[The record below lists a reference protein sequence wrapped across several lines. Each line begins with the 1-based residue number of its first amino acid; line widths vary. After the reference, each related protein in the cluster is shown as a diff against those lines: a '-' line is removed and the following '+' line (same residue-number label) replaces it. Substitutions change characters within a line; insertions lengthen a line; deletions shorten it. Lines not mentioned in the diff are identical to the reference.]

1 MEEPIGQLVFGF
13 GDAIGVNSMA
23 LELAIIMIG
32 AFFLGLGFHWKT
44 SSKSHYYAALGW
56 VLMGLYFYLQSEYYV
71 EISDPVL
78 VLMTACALPGSIA
91 LAVWEIKNEN
101 TPDALQWLRGCFTWA
116 VVPYFVIF
124 SVPYLNMALIQLT
137 AESTELMLEF
147 CGLGNYHIGEMMVA
161 RDGAPDI
168 PVSEWDGNKWILT
181 EPLGEEGFYVQFFD
195 SDGIV
200 IVQFIMACSGLQ
212 SMIIFVGAIG
222 ALSSV
227 SWKRRARGLLIALPT
242 IYVLNMFRNAGIVW
256 LTESYPN
263 WSLLGIEMFDFTHSY
278 ASKAISLFAMFL
290 MAIALFDLL
299 PELHKHIMKI
309 LNPIFDA
316 LDKITGRKKSSS
328 S

>member
-242 IYVLNMFRNAGIVW
+242 IYVLNMFRKAGIVW

-278 ASKAISLFAMFL
+278 AAKAISLFAMFL

>member
-1 MEEPIGQLVFGF
+1 
-13 GDAIGVNSMA
+13 
-23 LELAIIMIG
+23 
-32 AFFLGLGFHWKT
+32 
-44 SSKSHYYAALGW
+44 
-56 VLMGLYFYLQSEYYV
+56 MGLYFYLQSEHYV

-147 CGLGNYHIGEMMVA
+147 CGLGNYHIGEMMVS

-195 SDGIV
+195 SEGIV

-227 SWKRRARGLLIALPT
+227 PWKRRARGLLIALPT

-278 ASKAISLFAMFL
+278 AAKAISLFAMFL

>member
-32 AFFLGLGFHWKT
+32 AFFLGLGFHWKA

-278 ASKAISLFAMFL
+278 AAKAISLFAMFL

>member
-1 MEEPIGQLVFGF
+1 MEEPIGLIVSSFGEV
-13 GDAIGVNSMA
+13 IGVNKMA
-23 LELAIIMIG
+23 LELLIIIIG
-32 AFFLGLGFHWKT
+32 ALFLGLSFYRPEDK
-44 SSKSHYYAALGW
+44 KSNYSAASGW
-56 VLMGLYFYLQSEYYV
+56 IFIGIYFYLQSEHYV

-78 VLMTACALPGSIA
+78 ILMTASALPGGIA
-91 LAVWEIKNEN
+91 LAIWEIKTEN

-116 VVPYFVIF
+116 IIPYFVIF
-124 SVPYLNMALIQLT
+124 SIPYLNMALIQLT

-147 CGLGNYHIGEMMVA
+147 SGLGNYHIGEMMVA
-161 RDGAPDI
+161 LDDGTDI
-168 PVSEWDGNKWILT
+168 PVSEWEGNKWILT
-181 EPLGEEGFYVQFFD
+181 ESLAEEGFYVQFFD
-195 SDGIV
+195 SDDKV

-256 LTESYPN
+256 LTETYPE
-263 WSLLGIEMFDFTHSY
+263 WSLMGIEMFDFTHSY
-278 ASKAISLFAMFL
+278 AAKAISLFAMFL

-309 LNPIFDA
+309 LDPMFNA
-316 LDKITGRKKSSS
+316 VDKIRGVEKSS
-328 S
+328 

>member
-1 MEEPIGQLVFGF
+1 MEEPIGLLVSKIGEV
-13 GDAIGVNSMA
+13 IGVNSMA
-23 LELAIIMIG
+23 LELGIIMTG
-32 AFFLGLGFHWKT
+32 ALFLGLGFHREKDT
-44 SSKSHYYAALGW
+44 KSRYYAAIGW
-56 VLMGLYFYLQSEYYV
+56 IFTGLYFYLQSGHYV

-78 VLMTACALPGSIA
+78 VLMTASALPGSIA
-91 LAVWEIKNEN
+91 LAIWEIKNEN

-181 EPLGEEGFYVQFFD
+181 ESLAEEGFYVQFFD
-195 SDGIV
+195 SDGMV

-278 ASKAISLFAMFL
+278 AAKAISLFAMFL

-309 LNPIFDA
+309 LNPI
-316 LDKITGRKKSSS
+316 LDVAGKITRTNKSS
-328 S
+328 

>member
-1 MEEPIGQLVFGF
+1 
-13 GDAIGVNSMA
+13 
-23 LELAIIMIG
+23 
-32 AFFLGLGFHWKT
+32 
-44 SSKSHYYAALGW
+44 
-56 VLMGLYFYLQSEYYV
+56 
-71 EISDPVL
+71 
-78 VLMTACALPGSIA
+78 
-91 LAVWEIKNEN
+91 
-101 TPDALQWLRGCFTWA
+101 
-116 VVPYFVIF
+116 
-124 SVPYLNMALIQLT
+124 MALIQLT

-181 EPLGEEGFYVQFFD
+181 ESLAEEGFYVQFFD
-195 SDGIV
+195 SDGMV

-278 ASKAISLFAMFL
+278 AAKAISLFAMFL

-309 LNPIFDA
+309 LNPI
-316 LDKITGRKKSSS
+316 LDVAEKITRTNKSS
-328 S
+328 

>member
-1 MEEPIGQLVFGF
+1 MEEPIGLLVSKIGEV
-13 GDAIGVNSMA
+13 IGVNSMA
-23 LELAIIMIG
+23 LELGIIMTG
-32 AFFLGLGFHWKT
+32 ALFLGLGFHRKKDM
-44 SSKSHYYAALGW
+44 KSRYYAAIGW
-56 VLMGLYFYLQSEYYV
+56 IFTGLYFYLQSGHYV

-78 VLMTACALPGSIA
+78 VLMTASALPGSIA
-91 LAVWEIKNEN
+91 LAIWEIKNEN

-181 EPLGEEGFYVQFFD
+181 ESLAEEGFYVQFFD
-195 SDGIV
+195 SDGMV

-278 ASKAISLFAMFL
+278 AAKAISLFAMFL

-309 LNPIFDA
+309 LNPI
-316 LDKITGRKKSSS
+316 LDVAGKITRTNKSS
-328 S
+328 

>member
-1 MEEPIGQLVFGF
+1 MNEPIGLLVSRFGQ
-13 GDAIGVNSMA
+13 AIGVNTMA
-23 LELAIIMIG
+23 LELGIIMAG
-32 AFFLGLGFHWKT
+32 ALFLGLGFHRKKD
-44 SSKSHYYAALGW
+44 SKSHYYAALGW
-56 VLMGLYFYLQSEYYV
+56 ILMGLYFYLQSEHYV

-78 VLMTACALPGSIA
+78 VLMTASALPGSIA
-91 LAVWEIKNEN
+91 LAIWEIKNQE

-161 RDGAPDI
+161 REGKPDI
-168 PVSEWDGNKWILT
+168 PVSEWNGNKWILT
-181 EPLGEEGFYVQFFD
+181 ESLAEEGFYVQFFD
-195 SDGIV
+195 SNNIV

-263 WSLLGIEMFDFTHSY
+263 WSFIGIEMFDFTHSY
-278 ASKAISLFAMFL
+278 AAKAISLFAMFL

-309 LNPIFDA
+309 LNPLLNA
-316 LDKITGRKKSSS
+316 VEKVSGTKKLS
-328 S
+328 

>member
-1 MEEPIGQLVFGF
+1 MEEPIGLLVSKIGEQ
-13 GDAIGVNSMA
+13 IGVNSMA
-23 LELAIIMIG
+23 LELGIIMIG
-32 AFFLGLGFHWKT
+32 ALFLGLGFHRKKD
-44 SSKSHYYAALGW
+44 SKSRYYAALGW
-56 VLMGLYFYLQSEYYV
+56 IFTGLYFYLQYAHYV

-78 VLMTACALPGSIA
+78 VLMTASALPGSIA
-91 LAVWEIKNEN
+91 LAIWEIKNEN

-181 EPLGEEGFYVQFFD
+181 ESLAEEGFYVQFFD
-195 SDGIV
+195 SEGMV

-263 WSLLGIEMFDFTHSY
+263 WSLMGIEMFDFTHSY
-278 ASKAISLFAMFL
+278 AAKAISLFAMFL

-309 LNPIFDA
+309 INPIFDVA
-316 LDKITGRKKSSS
+316 EKITGTNKSS
-328 S
+328 

>member
-116 VVPYFVIF
+116 VVAYFVIF

-278 ASKAISLFAMFL
+278 AAKAISLFAMFL

>member
-1 MEEPIGQLVFGF
+1 MTMEEPIGLLVSGF
-13 GDAIGVNSMA
+13 GEVIGVNSMA

-32 AFFLGLGFHWKT
+32 ALFLGLGFHRQN
-44 SSKSHYYAALGW
+44 SQKSRYFAAIGW
-56 VLMGLYFYLQSEYYV
+56 VFMGLYFYLQSEYYV

-78 VLMTACALPGSIA
+78 VLMTASALPGSVA
-91 LAVWEIKNEN
+91 LAIWEIKNEK
-101 TPDALQWLRGCFTWA
+101 TPEALQWLRGCFTWA

-137 AESTELMLEF
+137 AESTEIMLEF

-161 RDGAPDI
+161 RDGVPDV

-181 EPLGEEGFYVQFFD
+181 ESLAKEGFYVQFFD
-195 SDGIV
+195 SDGRV

-263 WSLLGIEMFDFTHSY
+263 WSLMGIEMFDFTHSY
-278 ASKAISLFAMFL
+278 AAKAISLFAMFL

-309 LNPIFDA
+309 LNPVFDVA
-316 LDKITGRKKSSS
+316 EKITGTNKSS
-328 S
+328 

>member
-1 MEEPIGQLVFGF
+1 MEEPIGLLVFGF

-32 AFFLGLGFHWKT
+32 AFFLGLGFHWKNN
-44 SSKSHYYAALGW
+44 SKSHYYAALGW

-91 LAVWEIKNEN
+91 LAVWEIKNEK
-101 TPDALQWLRGCFTWA
+101 TPDSLQWLRGCFTWA

-278 ASKAISLFAMFL
+278 AAKAISLFAMFL

-316 LDKITGRKKSSS
+316 LDKLRGRNKSSS

>member
-242 IYVLNMFRNAGIVW
+242 IYVLNMFRNTGIVW

-278 ASKAISLFAMFL
+278 AAKAISLFAMFL

>member
-1 MEEPIGQLVFGF
+1 MEEPIGLLVSKIGEV
-13 GDAIGVNSMA
+13 IGVNSMA
-23 LELAIIMIG
+23 LELGIIMTG
-32 AFFLGLGFHWKT
+32 ALFLGLGFHRKKDT
-44 SSKSHYYAALGW
+44 KSRYYAAIGW
-56 VLMGLYFYLQSEYYV
+56 IFTGLYFYLQSGYYV

-78 VLMTACALPGSIA
+78 VLMTAGALPGSIA
-91 LAVWEIKNEN
+91 LAIWEIKNEN

-181 EPLGEEGFYVQFFD
+181 ESLAEEGFYVQFFD
-195 SDGIV
+195 SDGMV

-256 LTESYPN
+256 LTEIYPN

-278 ASKAISLFAMFL
+278 AAKAISLFAMFL

-309 LNPIFDA
+309 LNPI
-316 LDKITGRKKSSS
+316 LDIAEKITRTNKSS
-328 S
+328 

>member
-1 MEEPIGQLVFGF
+1 MEEPIGLLVFGF

-32 AFFLGLGFHWKT
+32 AFFLGLGFHWKN

-56 VLMGLYFYLQSEYYV
+56 VLMGLYFYLQSEHYV

-91 LAVWEIKNEN
+91 LAVWEIKNEK

-278 ASKAISLFAMFL
+278 AAKAISLFAMFL